1 MCEFKIAY
9 QKLTKLVLYQIIRT
23 ELKAYNNTR
32 RYSHNFGLTQ
42 NLPIYIYTKCTLIIK
57 SMKIFNAPL
66 GQTIYTDLSCHTP
79 IKKCL
84 CVYILYYIVICNIN
98 EATRYVLVFIEG
110 SSISNTIW
118 WSL

>member
-42 NLPIYIYTKCTLIIK
+42 NLPIYTYEVHVDYK
-57 SMKIFNAPL
+57 
-66 GQTIYTDLSCHTP
+66 
-79 IKKCL
+79 
-84 CVYILYYIVICNIN
+84 IN
-98 EATRYVLVFIEG
+98 EDIQRPAW
-110 SSISNTIW
+110 SNH
-118 WSL
+118 LH